1 MTAAFPDVLVA
12 PGTPGLPE
20 RFFDRFVFNLHAAG
34 AQDPSDPWVI
44 FGLGV
49 YPARDVIDGFA
60 IVVTGGEQ
68 RNLRLSDQLSA
79 TRLTATGGTLGPLSW
94 DVAEPMRTWRAALG
108 PNPAGLEFDLTWRA
122 RAPAWTGDVAV
133 ANAGGT
139 ASSFAHLFQSG
150 RYGGTVRID
159 GRELRVDGWYG
170 QRDRSRG
177 VRTMS
182 GGHGLHLWVQAQ
194 FPDRSIGFLT
204 AESRGHER
212 LLLEGA
218 VMHES
223 GRLDPVTGVRH
234 DLSFDDGLDLRG
246 GLLEVATRD
255 GDVYR
260 IGADAATRGGYMS
273 GGGYGG
279 QHGRPMGRGHLE
291 HDVYPL
297 DGSVSPRTLDSALTD
312 RLTVFTWDG
321 TSGHGILEFAM
332 TRSSSFAYQPTLG

>member
-1 MTAAFPDVLVA
+1 VTVVFPDALVA
-12 PGTPGLPE
+12 PGMPGLPD

-34 AQDPSDPWVI
+34 APDPPDLSVI

-68 RNLRLSDQLSA
+68 RNLRLSDELSA
-79 TRLTATGGTLGPLSW
+79 TRVTATGGTLGPLSW

-108 PNPAGLEFDLTWRA
+108 RNPAGLEFDLTWRA
-122 RAPAWTGDVAV
+122 RTPAWTGDVVV
-133 ANAGGT
+133 ANADGT

-150 RYGGTVRID
+150 RYEGAVRID
-159 GRELRVDGWYG
+159 GREVRVDGWYG

-177 VRTMS
+177 VRTMT
-182 GGHGLHLWVQAQ
+182 GGQGLHLWVQAQ

-218 VMHES
+218 VMHED
-223 GRLDPVTGVRH
+223 GRLDPLTDVRH

-246 GLLEVATRD
+246 GLLEV
-255 GDVYR
+255 
-260 IGADAATRGGYMS
+260 S

-312 RLTVFTWDG
+312 RLAAFTWDG
-321 TSGHGILEFAM
+321 TLGRGIFEFAL
-332 TRSSSFAYQPTLG
+332 TRSPAYTYKPTLP